1 MDCFEFRRTILA
13 NPRESTPI
21 HQEHISLCAKC
32 AALARE
38 LADFESGIHD
48 AAMVLVPEGLAE
60 RILLR
65 HKVRKPARFW
75 DFSLGAW
82 GVGLGAWA
90 LAASLIVAV
99 GAGILLHRA
108 DSGYEERVA
117 TAAAV
122 GEGHA
127 AIAAISYVLDH
138 EPQLL
143 NANVSGDPAVMKSAL
158 ARLGLNLP
166 AEGMTVRY
174 LGKCP
179 VPSGEGEH
187 LVLWTQFGQVTL
199 ILVPEQSLGP
209 RVVVAYRDH
218 TALVSPVRSGS
229 YIVVADSLRNIKQ
242 LEKLL
247 M

>member
-1 MDCFEFRRTILA
+1 MA
-13 NPRESTPI
+13 
-21 HQEHISLCAKC
+21 QCAAC

-38 LADFESGIHD
+38 VERFD
-48 AAMVLVPEGLAE
+48 AEIRGAMLVPVPEGLAE
-60 RILLR
+60 RVLLR
-65 HKVRKPARFW
+65 HKVRGPARFRG
-75 DFSLGAW
+75 FRF
-82 GVGLGAWA
+82 GVWA
-90 LAASLIVAV
+90 LAASLIIALGAV
-99 GAGILLHRA
+99 IQLYWATNG
-108 DSGYEERVA
+108 DQERVA

-127 AIAAISYVLDH
+127 AIAAITYVLDH

-143 NANVSGDPAVMKSAL
+143 KANVSGDPAVLKSAI

-166 AEGMTVRY
+166 AEGTTVRY

-179 VPSGEGEH
+179 IPSGEGEH
-187 LVLWTQFGQVTL
+187 LVLQTPFGQVTL

-209 RVVVAYRDH
+209 RVVVAFRDR
-218 TALVSPVRSGS
+218 TAAVNPVRSGS

>member
-1 MDCFEFRRTILA
+1 MA
-13 NPRESTPI
+13 
-21 HQEHISLCAKC
+21 QCAAC
-32 AALARE
+32 AALARKVE
-38 LADFESGIHD
+38 QFD
-48 AAMVLVPEGLAE
+48 AEIRGAVLVPVPEGLAE
-60 RILLR
+60 RVLLR
-65 HKVRKPARFW
+65 HKVRKPARFGG
-75 DFSLGAW
+75 FRLG
-82 GVGLGAWA
+82 VWA
-90 LAASLIVAV
+90 LAASLIVAL
-99 GAGILLHRA
+99 GAVIQLYRA
-108 DSGYEERVA
+108 DTGDQERIA

-143 NANVSGDPAVMKSAL
+143 EANVSGDPAAMKSAL

-166 AEGMTVRY
+166 AEGTTVRY

-179 VPSGEGEH
+179 VPRGDGEH
-187 LVLWTQFGQVTL
+187 LVLQTPFGRVTL

-218 TALVSPVRSGS
+218 TALVNPVRSGS

>member
-1 MDCFEFRRTILA
+1 MA
-13 NPRESTPI
+13 
-21 HQEHISLCAKC
+21 QC
-32 AALARE
+32 AACAVLARE
-38 LADFESGIHD
+38 VERFD
-48 AAMVLVPEGLAE
+48 AEIRGAMLVPVPEGLAE
-60 RILLR
+60 RVLLR
-65 HKVRKPARFW
+65 RKVRARSRFGG
-75 DFSLGAW
+75 FRI
-82 GVGLGAWA
+82 GVWA
-90 LAASLIVAV
+90 LAASLIVAL
-99 GAGILLHRA
+99 GAVIQVYRA
-108 DSGYEERVA
+108 DNGDQERIA

-143 NANVSGDPAVMKSAL
+143 KANVSGDPAVLESAI

-166 AEGMTVRY
+166 SEGTTVRY

-187 LVLWTQFGQVTL
+187 LVLQTPFGQVTL

-209 RVVVAYRDH
+209 RVVVAYRDR
-218 TALVSPVRSGS
+218 TAAVNPVGSGS
-229 YIVVADSLRNIKQ
+229 YIVVADSLRNVKQ

>member
-1 MDCFEFRRTILA
+1 MMNCFEFRRTTLA
-13 NPRESTPI
+13 NPRERTRM
-21 HQEHISLCAKC
+21 QEQHMTRCAKC

-38 LADFESGIHD
+38 VEDFDARIHD
-48 AAMVLVPEGLAE
+48 AAMVPVPEALAD

-65 HKVRKPARFW
+65 HKVREPARFGG
-75 DFSLGAW
+75 FGF
-82 GVGLGAWA
+82 GVWA
-90 LAASLIVAV
+90 LAASLIIALGAV
-99 GAGILLHRA
+99 IQLYRA
-108 DSGYEERVA
+108 DSGDEERVA
-117 TAAAV
+117 TSAAV

-143 NANVSGDPAVMKSAL
+143 KANVSGDPAVMKSAL
-158 ARLGLNLP
+158 TRLGLNLP
-166 AEGMTVRY
+166 ARGTTVRY

-187 LVLWTQFGQVTL
+187 LVLQTPFGQVTL

-209 RVVVAYRDH
+209 RVVVAYRDR
-218 TALVSPVRSGS
+218 TAVVNPVRSGS
-229 YIVVADSLRNIKQ
+229 YIVVTDSLKNVKQ
-242 LEKLL
+242 IEKML